1 LHPKKP
7 KDFLPVLT
15 TETLLKAVRRQV
27 EIRNR
32 AAMSVDE
39 MTQGVEDL

>member
-1 LHPKKP
+1 
-7 KDFLPVLT
+7 
-15 TETLLKAVRRQV
+15 LLKAVRRQV
-27 EIRNR
+27 EIRKR